1 MVNWNWCFLKKAC
14 RKRKIRNSHPFGIVD
29 VFFRLSCYLSSHFLY
44 LRPPN
49 KEDLK
54 LEKYISRN
62 SIMRLGVFLVLV
74 MLAWMYDSG
83 QHETL
88 QIPVPAETEDQA
100 PLEHSVLYY
109 CNPVTV
115 LSYKLPVQK
124 FSIRKFS
131 EDHLNF
137 RLMFH
142 HTALAFH
149 ILKTES
155 PCGYFDMAVRNLTSF
170 RHYHF
175 SSPDDQPPLG

>member
-1 MVNWNWCFLKKAC
+1 MICIKGQIPQFRTQVAY
-14 RKRKIRNSHPFGIVD
+14 D

-49 KEDLK
+49 EGYLK
-54 LEKYISRN
+54 LGKYISRDLLL
-62 SIMRLGVFLVLV
+62 RLGVFLVLV
-74 MLAWMYDSG
+74 VLAWMYDSG
-83 QHETL
+83 QHETI
-88 QIPVPAETEDQA
+88 QIPVPVETNDNASGEQ
-100 PLEHSVLYY
+100 SFLYY
-109 CNPVTV
+109 CNPATV
-115 LSYKLPVQK
+115 LSYKVPVQK
-124 FSIRKFS
+124 YSIRKFS

-155 PCGYFDMAVRNLTSF
+155 PCLYFDLTIRKLTSF